1 MHQNQKR
8 LAKRL
13 LNAIRGSMPSGH
25 LNLIGKIKTND
36 EYYSDLKG
44 IKIMKLQSLF
54 KRIMDSVDP
63 LWQDLRYGL
72 LNTEIL
78 NISDCVFMD
87 DNLFIQDLLNLL
99 QYLPK
104 CKVIM
109 LRSTNLHYASIE
121 NVLLLLAKLE
131 YVDVCFTYLASSW
144 RQDLFKE
151 LYERKL
157 LHKFIF
163 LCDERDLQ
171 CNEWTY
177 MVDDDASEEMVRQGH
192 TAYFRDYFSRAR
204 ECNET
209 KFNGVFK
216 LLVDEPRDDDDDD
229 EYSDDSND
237 SSDDAIVQRTY
248 PDTPNYEMTECGF
261 VE

>member
-25 LNLIGKIKTND
+25 LNLIGQIKTND

-44 IKIMKLQSLF
+44 VKIMKLQSLF

-63 LWQDLRYGL
+63 LWQDLRHGL

-109 LRSTNLHYASIE
+109 LRFSLLYNASVE
-121 NVLLLLAKLE
+121 NISLLLEKLE
-131 YVDVCFTYLASSW
+131 YLDVCSTCFTRISSW
-144 RQDLFKE
+144 RQDLLKG

-157 LHKFIF
+157 LHKFI
-163 LCDERDLQ
+163 LMSHENDLQ
-171 CNEWTY
+171 NKIWTDLL
-177 MVDDDASEEMVRQGH
+177 DDDAWEEIMRQSH
-192 TAYFRDYFSRAR
+192 TTYFRDYFSRAR
-204 ECNET
+204 KCN
-209 KFNGVFK
+209 
-216 LLVDEPRDDDDDD
+216 
-229 EYSDDSND
+229 
-237 SSDDAIVQRTY
+237 
-248 PDTPNYEMTECGF
+248 
-261 VE
+261 